1 MLDLTISK
9 RVAWITLSR
18 PPVNALNDQLIAQFH
33 VLLDQLDL
41 RDDWGVLAIVSN
53 QKVFCAG
60 ADLAQ
65 IEECINTPEGAD
77 RMVEIISQFQS
88 LFLRIETLNATTIAV
103 ISGAALGGG
112 LELALACDLR
122 MAANE
127 AKLGLPEASLGVIPG
142 AGGTQRLS
150 QLCGKGIASRL
161 ILGAEI
167 INGQEAQ
174 QLGLVQWSV
183 PRNDLAL
190 QSQELAERLAQ
201 LDRSASEFSKQCI
214 AAASR
219 ADVNGFTLEIEAT
232 RTLYKRS
239 STRERIGAF
248 LNKSKK

>member
-1 MLDLTISK
+1 
-9 RVAWITLSR
+9 
-18 PPVNALNDQLIAQFH
+18 
-33 VLLDQLDL
+33 
-41 RDDWGVLAIVSN
+41 
-53 QKVFCAG
+53 
-60 ADLAQ
+60 
-65 IEECINTPEGAD
+65 
-77 RMVEIISQFQS
+77 MVEIISQFQS

-142 AGGTQRLS
+142 AGGTQRLT

-161 ILGAEI
+161 ILGSEI

-201 LDRSASEFSKQCI
+201 LDRSAIDFSKQCI

>member
-65 IEECINTPEGAD
+65 IEECISTPEGAD
-77 RMVEIISQFQS
+77 RMVEIITQFQR
-88 LFLRIETLNATTIAV
+88 LFLRIETMNATTIAV

-122 MAANE
+122 MTANE

-142 AGGTQRLS
+142 AGGTQRLT

-167 INGQEAQ
+167 INGKEAQ

-183 PRNDLAL
+183 SCSDLAL

-201 LDRSASEFSKQCI
+201 LDRSASDFSKKCI
-214 AAASR
+214 AAANSPYI
-219 ADVNGFTLEIEAT
+219 NGFTLEIEAT

-239 STRERIGAF
+239 SSRERIGAF

>member
-112 LELALACDLR
+112 LELS
-122 MAANE
+122 
-127 AKLGLPEASLGVIPG
+127 LPHSLYLSLNS
-142 AGGTQRLS
+142 GGTLTHSLTHSLS
-150 QLCGKGIASRL
+150 HSL
-161 ILGAEI
+161 IEFR
-167 INGQEAQ
+167 
-174 QLGLVQWSV
+174 
-183 PRNDLAL
+183 RNSHSLTHSL
-190 QSQELAERLAQ
+190 THSPTLSLN
-201 LDRSASEFSKQCI
+201 S
-214 AAASR
+214 
-219 ADVNGFTLEIEAT
+219 GGTTLEA
-232 RTLYKRS
+232 RKR
-239 STRERIGAF
+239 
-248 LNKSKK
+248 

>member
-33 VLLDQLDL
+33 ALLDQLEL
-41 RDDWGVLAIVSN
+41 RDDWGVLAFVSN

-65 IEECINTPEGAD
+65 IEECINTQEGAD
-77 RMVEIISQFQS
+77 RMVQIITQFQS

-122 MAANE
+122 IAANE
-127 AKLGLPEASLGVIPG
+127 AKLGLPEAGLGVIPG
-142 AGGTQRLS
+142 AGGTQRLT

-167 INGQEAQ
+167 INGQEAH

-183 PRNDLAL
+183 PRSDLAL

-201 LDRSASEFSKQCI
+201 LDRSASEFSKKCI
-214 AAASR
+214 AAANSP
-219 ADVNGFTLEIEAT
+219 DINGFTLEIEAT

>member
-18 PPVNALNDQLIAQFH
+18 PPVNALNDQFIAQFH
-33 VLLDQLDL
+33 ALLDQLEL

-88 LFLRIETLNATTIAV
+88 LFLRIETLNATSIAV

-122 MAANE
+122 IAANE

-142 AGGTQRLS
+142 AGGTQRLT

-174 QLGLVQWSV
+174 QLSLVQWSV
-183 PRNDLAL
+183 PRSDLAL

-201 LDRSASEFSKQCI
+201 LDRSAIDFSKQCI

>member
-18 PPVNALNDQLIAQFH
+18 TPVNALNDQLIAQFH
-33 VLLDQLDL
+33 ALLDQLEL

-142 AGGTQRLS
+142 AGGTQRLT

>member
-1 MLDLTISK
+1 LLELTISN

-41 RDDWGVLAIVSN
+41 RNDWSVLAIVSN

-65 IEECINTPEGAD
+65 IEECISTPEGAD
-77 RMVEIISQFQS
+77 RMVEIITQFQK

-122 MAANE
+122 IAANE

-142 AGGTQRLS
+142 AGGTQRLT
-150 QLCGKGIASRL
+150 QLCGKGTASRL

-167 INGQEAQ
+167 INGEVAQ

-183 PRNDLAL
+183 PRSELEL
-190 QSQELAERLAQ
+190 QSHALAERLAQ
-201 LDRSASEFSKQCI
+201 LDRSASEFSKKCI
-214 AAASR
+214 AAANSP
-219 ADVNGFTLEIEAT
+219 DINGFTLEIEST

-239 STRERIGAF
+239 TTHERISAF

>member
-33 VLLDQLDL
+33 ALLDQLEL

-142 AGGTQRLS
+142 AGGTQRLT

-161 ILGAEI
+161 ILGSEI

-201 LDRSASEFSKQCI
+201 LDRSAIDFSKQCI

>member
-18 PPVNALNDQLIAQFH
+18 PPVNALNDQFIAQFH
-33 VLLDQLDL
+33 ALLDQLEL
-41 RDDWGVLAIVSN
+41 RDDWGVLAFVSN

-77 RMVEIISQFQS
+77 RMVQIITQFQS
-88 LFLRIETLNATTIAV
+88 LFLRIETLNATTISV

-142 AGGTQRLS
+142 AGGTQRLT

-183 PRNDLAL
+183 PRSDLAL

-201 LDRSASEFSKQCI
+201 LDRSASDFSKKCI